1 MTGTPN
7 NSSHPVH
14 IQNGNGI
21 KKNGLHDQ
29 GGPEAGLQHC
39 GSSGA
44 SSTSTLT
51 GQRGPIPLT
60 IKTLEAENKRK
71 TLLAEAAAAAAGKF
85 EIKILNCPH
94 DLILTDF
101 FQKFVSEL
109 TGPTTFS

>member
-1 MTGTPN
+1 MTGNPN

-29 GGPEAGLQHC
+29 GGPEA

-85 EIKILNCPH
+85 EIKILNCSH
-94 DLILTDF
+94 GL
-101 FQKFVSEL
+101 V
-109 TGPTTFS
+109 